1 MKAALIKSFGGP
13 DVVSIG
19 EARVRDLQP
28 AEVMVRIEATGIN
41 PLDVKIIAGYLQQV
55 FPIDFP
61 YVPGTDARCF
71 PCSPRFRWAAW
82 ERSRK

>member
-1 MKAALIKSFGGP
+1 
-13 DVVSIG
+13 
-19 EARVRDLQP
+19 
-28 AEVMVRIEATGIN
+28 MVRIEATGIN

>member
-1 MKAALIKSFGGP
+1 MSSASA
-13 DVVSIG
+13 
-19 EARVRDLQP
+19 RDLQP

-41 PLDVKIIAGYLQQV
+41 PLDVKIISGYLQQV

-71 PCSPRFRWAAW
+71 PCSPRFRSAAW